1 MDLNEF
7 ERLWPDRHE
16 LNDSIREELELQ
28 AKNNKESRDFVE
40 NGDWIRGLCKEIPE
54 EDAPSDFSY
63 KMRVFAE
70 NNPETG
76 ETNQKSSRF
85 GGFFGIKNI
94 SPVLKW
100 SSVTVGIATGALM
113 VMLIVGPGGISTT
126 NQDMQQGS
134 FAEEPVQAEEDI
146 SSTLADV
153 SSDSLATDD
162 SSNVSRDDGP
172 TPSWELQQVST
183 GQ

>member
-7 ERLWPDRHE
+7 ERLWPNRHE
-16 LNDSIREELELQ
+16 LNDTLREELEVM
-28 AKNNKESRDFVE
+28 AKSKECRDFVE
-40 NGDWIRGLCKEIPE
+40 NGDWIRGLCRDLPE
-54 EDAPSDFSY
+54 ENAPSDFAY
-63 KMRVFAE
+63 KMRIYAA
-70 NNPETG
+70 NNPESV
-76 ETNQKSSRF
+76 NSNPKSNRF
-85 GGFFGIKNI
+85 DGFFGLKNI

-100 SSVTVGIATGALM
+100 SSVTAGIATGALM
-113 VMLIVGPGGISTT
+113 VMLIVGPVGVSTT

-134 FAEEPVQAEEDI
+134 FAEEPVPAQEDA

-162 SSNVSRDDGP
+162 SSNVSRDDSP